1 MTCDELWNN
10 SCPFVNHRG
19 GHNATTRRYPTV
31 LIQNLRHHSGLVGW
45 WVRSESSKRFLRVCA
60 VGFGDWFWA
69 RRKPNP
75 TESKGIFMARPNLNR
90 NIIKHS
96 WKSKDS
102 SASIRYAKFNRGIF
116 TNM

>member
-1 MTCDELWNN
+1 MIISLLSEFNYAK
-10 SCPFVNHRG
+10 G

-31 LIQNLRHHSGLVGW
+31 LIQNLRHRSGLVGW

-90 NIIKHS
+90 NIIKH
-96 WKSKDS
+96 K
-102 SASIRYAKFNRGIF
+102 IF
-116 TNM
+116 DVSTEN